1 MLSDSRYDRPDAS
14 GTPFLAPAL
23 SPYNPRAVRRLDR
36 YVFMEVLGPVT
47 LGFLVYTFLL
57 LMQFLFR
64 SAEMIVRRDVPADIV
79 GNLLLLTLPNIVVLT
94 IPMALLFGV
103 LVGMGRL
110 SSDSELVALRSCG
123 ISLFQLYRPVLALS
137 LLLTAANV
145 FLMVW
150 TLPRANHALQQ
161 LRVDIVTG
169 SSSKHIEPRVF
180 YEDWQGL
187 VLYIFDAPP
196 DASRWEGVFVAEDPE
211 GSIGKITVAEQGYVR
226 FDEINDR
233 LMLDLQNALVHEVDI
248 EDPDRYKVTQF
259 NSLEQVLVDRFAS
272 DQRINITKGVRE
284 LTIPEL
290 RERLRT
296 PGLSAEMR
304 NITEVE
310 IHKKFS
316 IPVATAVFG
325 LLALPLGVSANRS
338 SSKSSGFAISIAVI
352 MVYYIILNNG
362 EEMARVGKMSAP
374 LAMWLP
380 NLLFAIAGVF
390 LIIRRNSDRSLLL
403 GRLDQWV
410 RKFSL
415 LNLGFIRKRL
425 PRSGRSAAQSSD
437 TRSAQSSAV
446 GRADVVL
453 RLPRLRLKF
462 PNLLDRYVM
471 RMFAGVVVLVLV
483 SGVAI
488 SVIADLSDRIDE
500 IFRNDVPA
508 SIVLD
513 YYRYLSLGLLY
524 EISPMAVLVTTL
536 VIFGLLSKT
545 NEVTAAKSL
554 GISLYRLAVPAIIAA
569 ILIAVL
575 GGFLQTT
582 ILPATNEKAAQ
593 LKDRIRGRTA
603 ARSYRRADRQWL
615 FGQGRYIY
623 NYKDY
628 DDSAKRLQALQVFEF
643 DENGGLTRR
652 LFSDGARYLG
662 EAWLFDKGWVRA
674 FEGSEVLEYRGFEQ
688 PVIDYYPE
696 TPEYFESE
704 YKLPDAMT
712 YGELRKHIGE
722 IENSGQAVPDLE
734 VELHKKISLPFAS
747 IVMALVALPFSFRLG
762 RRGTLYG
769 VGIGLV
775 LGMVFYAMLAF
786 TSTLGETGALPPLL
800 AVWSPNIAFMILS
813 VYLLLGVKS

>member
-1 MLSDSRYDRPDAS
+1 
-14 GTPFLAPAL
+14 
-23 SPYNPRAVRRLDR
+23 
-36 YVFMEVLGPVT
+36 MEVLGPVT

-79 GNLLLLTLPNIVVLT
+79 GKLLLLTMPNIVVLT

-123 ISLFQLYRPVLALS
+123 VSLFQLYRPVLALS
-137 LLLTAANV
+137 LLLTAVNI

-150 TLPRANHALQQ
+150 TLPRANHSLQQ

-169 SSSKHIEPRVF
+169 SSSKHVEPRVF

-196 DASRWEGVFVAEDPE
+196 EASHWEGVFVAEDPE
-211 GSIGKITVAEQGYVR
+211 GTVGKTTVAERGSVR
-226 FDEINDR
+226 FDEVNDR
-233 LMLDLQNALVHEVDI
+233 LVLNLENALVHEVDLK
-248 EDPDRYKVTQF
+248 DPDRYNITQF
-259 NSLEQVLVDRFAS
+259 ESLEQVLVDRFAS
-272 DQRINITKGVRE
+272 DQRINISKGVRE
-284 LTIPEL
+284 LTVPEL
-290 RERLRT
+290 RERLKS
-296 PGLSAEMR
+296 PGLSEELR

-325 LLALPLGVSANRS
+325 LLALPLGVSGNRS
-338 SSKSSGFAISIAVI
+338 SSKASGFAMSIGVI
-352 MVYYIILNNG
+352 MLYYIILNNG

-380 NLLFAIAGVF
+380 NLIFTIVGIF

-403 GRLDQWV
+403 GRLDRWF

-415 LNLGFIRKRL
+415 LRLDFFKKRFAR
-425 PRSGRSAAQSSD
+425 PARQPSSGASSTNGSA
-437 TRSAQSSAV
+437 

-453 RLPRLRLKF
+453 RLPRLRLRF

-471 RMFAGVVVLVLV
+471 RMFGAVAVLVLI

-488 SVIADLSDRIDE
+488 SVVADLSDRIDE
-500 IFRNDVPA
+500 IFRNDVPL
-508 SIVLD
+508 SVILD
-513 YYRYLSLGLLY
+513 YYRYLSLGLVY

-554 GISLYRLAVPAIIAA
+554 GISLYRLAIPAIIAA
-569 ILIAVL
+569 VFIAVL

-582 ILPATNEKAAQ
+582 ILPATNERAAQ

-623 NYKDY
+623 NYQDY
-628 DDSAKRLQALQVFEF
+628 DDEEKQLRSLQVFEF
-643 DENGGLTRR
+643 DDRGGLTRR
-652 LFSDGARYLG
+652 LYSDTARYLG
-662 EAWLFDKGWVRA
+662 EAWLFNEGWVRA
-674 FEGSEVLEYRGFEQ
+674 FESSEVLEYRKFNQ

-696 TPEYFESE
+696 TPDYFESE

-712 YGELRKHIGE
+712 YGELREHIEE
-722 IENSGQAVPDLE
+722 IQGSGQAVPDLE

-747 IVMALVALPFSFRLG
+747 IVMSLVALPFSFRLG

-769 VGIGLV
+769 VGIGIV

-786 TSTLGETGALPPLL
+786 TSTLGETGALPPLV

-813 VYLLLGVKS
+813 LYLLLGVKS

>member
-1 MLSDSRYDRPDAS
+1 MK
-14 GTPFLAPAL
+14 
-23 SPYNPRAVRRLDR
+23 RLDR
-36 YVFMEVLGPVT
+36 YVFMEVLGPVI

-79 GNLLLLTLPNIVVLT
+79 GKLLLLTLPNIVVLT

-150 TLPRANHALQQ
+150 TLPRANHSLQQ

-187 VLYIFDAPP
+187 VLYIFDSPP
-196 DASRWEGVFVAEDPE
+196 DAAHWDGVFVAEDPE
-211 GSIGKITVAEQGYVR
+211 GTAGKVTVAERGEVR
-226 FDEINDR
+226 FDESNDR
-233 LMLDLQNALVHEVDI
+233 LMLHLNNALVHEVDLA
-248 EDPDRYKVTQF
+248 DPDRYKVTQF
-259 NSLEQVLVDRFAS
+259 DSLEQVLVDRFAS

-284 LTIPEL
+284 LTVPEL

-296 PGLSAEMR
+296 PGLSDEMR
-304 NITEVE
+304 NITQVE

-325 LLALPLGVSANRS
+325 LLALPLGVSGNRS
-338 SSKSSGFAISIAVI
+338 SSKSSGFAMSIAII
-352 MVYYIILNNG
+352 MLYYIILNNG
-362 EEMARVGKMSAP
+362 EEMARVGKMPAA

-380 NLLFAIAGVF
+380 NVLFAIAGVF

-403 GRLDQWV
+403 GRLDGLV
-410 RKFSL
+410 RRFSL
-415 LNLGFIRKRL
+415 LNLSFIKKRFGRP
-425 PRSGRSAAQSSD
+425 PRTEALAVKPASG
-437 TRSAQSSAV
+437 
-446 GRADVVL
+446 GNGKADVVL
-453 RLPRLRLKF
+453 RLPRLRLRF

-471 RMFAGVVVLVLV
+471 RMFAGVVVLVLL

-488 SVIADLSDRIDE
+488 SVVADLSDRIDE

-508 SIVLD
+508 SVILD

-536 VIFGLLSKT
+536 VIFGVLSKT

-554 GISLYRLAVPAIIAA
+554 GVSLYRLALPAVIAA
-569 ILIAVL
+569 ILIAIL

-582 ILPATNEKAAQ
+582 VLPATNEKAAQ

-603 ARSYRRADRQWL
+603 ARSYRRADHQWL

-623 NYKDY
+623 NYQDY
-628 DDSAKRLQALQVFEF
+628 DDRDKQLQSLQVFEF
-643 DENGGLTRR
+643 DDQGGLTRR
-652 LFSDGARYLG
+652 LYSDSARYLG
-662 EAWLFDKGWVRA
+662 DAWLFNQGWVRA
-674 FEGSEVLEYRGFEQ
+674 FEGGEVLEYRNFNQ

-696 TPEYFESE
+696 SPDYFESE
-704 YKLPDAMT
+704 YKLPDAMA
-712 YGELRKHIGE
+712 YGELRDHIEE
-722 IENSGQAVPDLE
+722 IQDSGQAVPDLE

-786 TSTLGETGALPPLL
+786 TSTLGETGALPPLV

-813 VYLLLGVKS
+813 MYLLLGVRS

>member
-1 MLSDSRYDRPDAS
+1 
-14 GTPFLAPAL
+14 
-23 SPYNPRAVRRLDR
+23 
-36 YVFMEVLGPVT
+36 MEVLGPVT

-79 GNLLLLTLPNIVVLT
+79 GKLLGLTIPNIVVLT

-123 ISLFQLYRPVLALS
+123 ISLYQLYRPILVLS
-137 LLLTAANV
+137 LLLTGVNV

-169 SSSKHIEPRVF
+169 SSSKQIEPRVF

-196 DASRWEGVFVAEDPE
+196 DVSHWEGVFVAEDPE
-211 GSIGKITVAEQGYVR
+211 GSSTGRVTVAEKGEVR
-226 FDEINDR
+226 FDEANDR
-233 LMLDLQNALVHEVDI
+233 LMLHLENALVHEVDL
-248 EDPDRYKVTQF
+248 ENSDRYKITRF

-272 DQRINITKGVRE
+272 DQRMNITKGVRE
-284 LTIPEL
+284 LTVPEL
-290 RERLRT
+290 RQRLRT
-296 PGLSAEMR
+296 PGLSQEMR

-325 LLALPLGVSANRS
+325 LLALPLGVSGSRS
-338 SSKSSGFAISIAVI
+338 SSKSSGFAMSIAII
-352 MVYYIILNNG
+352 MMYYIILNNG

-380 NLLFAIAGVF
+380 NVVFTIAGVF

-403 GRLDQWV
+403 GRLDSWF

-415 LNLGFIRKRL
+415 KGMGLVKSKSPREEPGSQETLGVDAV
-425 PRSGRSAAQSSD
+425 SDSDGR
-437 TRSAQSSAV
+437 T
-446 GRADVVL
+446 DVVL

-462 PNLLDRYVM
+462 PNLLDRYVV
-471 RMFAGVVVLVLV
+471 RMFTGVVVLVLL

-488 SVIADLSDRIDE
+488 SVVADLSDRIDE
-500 IFRNDVPA
+500 IFRNDVPF
-508 SIVLD
+508 SVIFD
-513 YYRYLSLGLLY
+513 YYRYLSLQLMY

-554 GISLYRLAVPAIIAA
+554 GISLYRLAVPAIVAA
-569 ILIAVL
+569 ILIAIL

-582 ILPATNEKAAQ
+582 ILPATNEKVAQ

-623 NYKDY
+623 NYQSY
-628 DDSAKRLQALQVFEF
+628 DDREKVLEKLQVFEF
-643 DENGGLTRR
+643 DDRGGLTRR
-652 LFSDGARYLG
+652 LYSGSTRYLG
-662 EAWLFDKGWVRA
+662 DAWLFDEGWVRA
-674 FEGSEVLEYRGFEQ
+674 FEGGEVLEHRDFDQ

-696 TPEYFESE
+696 TPDYFESE

-712 YGELRKHIGE
+712 YGELRKHIRE
-722 IENSGQAVPDLE
+722 IQGSGQAVPDLE
-734 VELHKKISLPFAS
+734 VEMHKKISLPFAS

-762 RRGTLYG
+762 RKGTLYG
-769 VGIGLV
+769 VGIGIV

-786 TSTLGETGALPPLL
+786 TSTLGETGALPPLV

-813 VYLLLGVKS
+813 LYLLLGVRS

>member
-1 MLSDSRYDRPDAS
+1 MK
-14 GTPFLAPAL
+14 
-23 SPYNPRAVRRLDR
+23 RLDR
-36 YVFMEVLGPVT
+36 YVFMEVLGPVI

-79 GNLLLLTLPNIVVLT
+79 GKLLLLTLPNIVVLT

-150 TLPRANHALQQ
+150 TLPRANHSLQQ

-187 VLYIFDAPP
+187 VLYIFDSPP
-196 DASRWEGVFVAEDPE
+196 DAAHWDGVFVAEDPE
-211 GSIGKITVAEQGYVR
+211 GTAGKVTVAERGEVR
-226 FDEINDR
+226 FDESNDR
-233 LMLDLQNALVHEVDI
+233 LMLHLNNALVHEVDLA
-248 EDPDRYKVTQF
+248 DPDRYKVTQF
-259 NSLEQVLVDRFAS
+259 DSLEQVLVDRFAS

-284 LTIPEL
+284 LTVPEL

-296 PGLSAEMR
+296 PGLSDEMR
-304 NITEVE
+304 NITQVE

-325 LLALPLGVSANRS
+325 LLALPLGVSGNRS
-338 SSKSSGFAISIAVI
+338 SSKSSGFAMSIAII
-352 MVYYIILNNG
+352 MLYYIILNNG
-362 EEMARVGKMSAP
+362 EEMARVGKMPAA

-380 NLLFAIAGVF
+380 NVLFAIAGVF

-403 GRLDQWV
+403 GRLDGLV
-410 RKFSL
+410 RRFSL
-415 LNLGFIRKRL
+415 LNLSFIKKRFGRP
-425 PRSGRSAAQSSD
+425 PRTEALAVKPASG
-437 TRSAQSSAV
+437 
-446 GRADVVL
+446 GNGKADVVL
-453 RLPRLRLKF
+453 RLPRLRLRF

-471 RMFAGVVVLVLV
+471 RMFAGVVVLVLL

-488 SVIADLSDRIDE
+488 SVVADLSDRIDE

-508 SIVLD
+508 SVILD

-536 VIFGLLSKT
+536 VIFGVLSKT

-554 GISLYRLAVPAIIAA
+554 GVSLYRLALPAVIAA
-569 ILIAVL
+569 ILIAIL

-582 ILPATNEKAAQ
+582 VLPATNEKAAQ

-603 ARSYRRADRQWL
+603 ARSYRRADHQWL

-623 NYKDY
+623 NYQDY
-628 DDSAKRLQALQVFEF
+628 DDRDKQLQSLQVFEF
-643 DENGGLTRR
+643 DDQGGLTRR
-652 LFSDGARYLG
+652 LYSDSARYLG
-662 EAWLFDKGWVRA
+662 DAWLFNQGWVRA
-674 FEGSEVLEYRGFEQ
+674 FEGGEVLEYRNFNQ

-696 TPEYFESE
+696 SPDYFESE
-704 YKLPDAMT
+704 YKLPDAMA
-712 YGELRKHIGE
+712 YGELRDHIEE
-722 IENSGQAVPDLE
+722 IQNSGQAVPDLE

-786 TSTLGETGALPPLL
+786 TSTLGETGALPPLV

-813 VYLLLGVKS
+813 MYLLLGVRS

>member
-1 MLSDSRYDRPDAS
+1 MK
-14 GTPFLAPAL
+14 
-23 SPYNPRAVRRLDR
+23 RLDR
-36 YVFMEVLGPVT
+36 YVFIEVLGPVT

-79 GNLLLLTLPNIVVLT
+79 GKLLLLTMPNIVVLT

-123 ISLFQLYRPVLALS
+123 VSLYQLYRPILALS
-137 LLLTAANV
+137 LILTGLNI

-150 TLPRANHALQQ
+150 TLPRANHSLQQ

-187 VLYIFDAPP
+187 VLYIFDSPP
-196 DASRWEGVFVAEDPE
+196 DAAHWEGVFVAEDPE
-211 GSIGKITVAEQGYVR
+211 GTIGKATVAEKGQVR
-226 FDEINDR
+226 FDEANDR
-233 LMLDLQNALVHEVDI
+233 LMLHLENALVHEVDLA
-248 EDPDRYKVTQF
+248 DPDRYRVTQF
-259 NSLEQVLVDRFAS
+259 DSLEQVLIDRFAS
-272 DQRINITKGVRE
+272 DQRVNITKGVRE
-284 LTIPEL
+284 LTVPEL
-290 RERLRT
+290 RERLRS
-296 PGLSAEMR
+296 PGLSEEMR

-325 LLALPLGVSANRS
+325 LLALPLGVSGSRS
-338 SSKSSGFAISIAVI
+338 SSKSSGFAMSIAII
-352 MVYYIILNNG
+352 MIYYIILNNG
-362 EEMARVGKMSAP
+362 EEMARVGKMPPA

-380 NLLFAIAGVF
+380 NVIFTIVGIF
-390 LIIRRNSDRSLLL
+390 LVIRRNSDRSLLL
-403 GRLDQWV
+403 GRFDRWF

-415 LNLGFIRKRL
+415 LRLGFIKEKFGR
-425 PRSGRSAAQSSD
+425 PANDQGRSTAMAVS
-437 TRSAQSSAV
+437 TRSS
-446 GRADVVL
+446 GRADVLL

-462 PNLLDRYVM
+462 PNLLDRYIM
-471 RMFAGVVVLVLV
+471 RMFTGVVVLVLL

-488 SVIADLSDRIDE
+488 SIVADLSDRIDE

-508 SIVLD
+508 GVVID

-554 GISLYRLAVPAIIAA
+554 GISLYRLALPAIVAA

-582 ILPATNEKAAQ
+582 ILPATNERAAQ

-623 NYKDY
+623 NYQDY
-628 DDSAKRLQALQVFEF
+628 DDEDKRLEKLQVFEF
-643 DENGGLTRR
+643 DDRGSMTRR
-652 LFSDGARYLG
+652 LFADSARYLG
-662 EAWLFDKGWVRA
+662 DAWLFDEGWVRA
-674 FEGSEVLEYRGFEQ
+674 FEASEVLEYRHFDK

-696 TPEYFESE
+696 TPDYFESE

-712 YGELRKHIGE
+712 YGELRKHIDE
-722 IENSGQAVPDLE
+722 IEGSGQAVPDLE

-747 IVMALVALPFSFRLG
+747 IVMSLVALPFSFRLG

-769 VGIGLV
+769 VGIGIV
-775 LGMVFYAMLAF
+775 LGMVFYALLAF
-786 TSTLGETGALPPLL
+786 TSTLGETGALPPLV

-813 VYLLLGVKS
+813 LYLLLGVKS